1 MDEEYRYKRK
11 VGEETKMRDKI
22 KVGLMGFGTVGTG
35 VVRIVDSNKEDLYKQ
50 TGAEIEVSRILVRD
64 TEKERAV
71 YVNPDIITTDPHELI
86 YDEDV
91 KVVIE
96 VMGGIEPARTYL
108 LEAIEQGKH
117 IVTANKDLMAIH
129 GAELTKKAQQFGC
142 DLYYEA
148 SVAGG
153 IPILNAI
160 VEGFSSDRIKQI
172 MGIVN
177 GTTNYILTKMSK
189 EHASFYDVLR
199 EAQELGYAESD
210 PTADVE
216 GLDAARKMAIL
227 ASLGFHVGMNL
238 DDVSVRGI
246 SQVTL
251 EDIKYGEQ
259 LGYTMKLIGIAK
271 KDDDFIEVSVEPTL
285 VKNSHPLATVNGVF
299 NAVYVYGEAV
309 GETMFYGPGAGE
321 LPTATAV
328 LSDLVT
334 VVKNIKLGITG
345 RSMATPYHEKKLKSD
360 KEIYSKYFIR
370 LIVND
375 ESGVLAQIAKLMAE
389 EGISVEKVFQEPYP
403 NEDKKAELILVT
415 HKTSKKQVD
424 TILNAFEQVDFVEK
438 VKSSYRVEGGE

>member
-1 MDEEYRYKRK
+1 MN
-11 VGEETKMRDKI
+11 GKI

-35 VVRIVDSNKEDLYKQ
+35 VVRLVDSYKEDFFNQ
-50 TGAEIEVSRILVRD
+50 TGSVIEVSRILVRNP
-64 TEKERAV
+64 EKERSV
-71 YVNPDIITTDPHELI
+71 FVNSDIVTTDPRELI
-86 YDEDV
+86 YDQEV
-91 KVVIE
+91 EVIIE
-96 VMGGIEPARTYL
+96 VMGGIEPARTYI

-129 GAELTKKAQQFGC
+129 GEELIKKAREHGC
-142 DLYYEA
+142 DLFYEA

-153 IPILNAI
+153 IPIINAI
-160 VEGFSSDRIKQI
+160 VEGFSSDRITKI

-177 GTTNYILTKMSK
+177 GTTNYILTKMSH
-189 EHASFYDVLR
+189 EQASFDEVLQ
-199 EAQELGYAESD
+199 EAQQLGYAEAD
-210 PTADVE
+210 PTSDVE

-227 ASLGFHVGMNL
+227 SSLGFHVGMNL
-238 DDVSVRGI
+238 EDVSVRGI
-246 SQVTL
+246 SKVTL

-271 KDDDFIEVSVEPTL
+271 KDDELIEVSVEPTF
-285 VKNSHPLATVNGVF
+285 VKNTHPLANVNGVF

-334 VVKNIKLGITG
+334 VVKNIKLGVNG
-345 RSMATPYHEKKLKSD
+345 RNMATPYNVKKLKREED
-360 KEIYSKYFIR
+360 IYAKYFIR

-389 EGISVEKVFQEPYP
+389 EKISLEKVLQEPYP
-403 NEDKKAELILVT
+403 SNPKKAELILVT
-415 HKTSKKQVD
+415 HQASKKCINNV
-424 TILNAFEQVDFVEK
+424 LAAFENVDYIEK
-438 VKSSYRVEGGE
+438 VKSCYRVEGGE

>member
-1 MDEEYRYKRK
+1 MN
-11 VGEETKMRDKI
+11 GKI

-35 VVRIVDSNKEDLYKQ
+35 VVRLVDSYKEDFFNQ
-50 TGAEIEVSRILVRD
+50 TGSVIEVSRILVRNP
-64 TEKERAV
+64 EKERSIF
-71 YVNPDIITTDPHELI
+71 VNSDIVTTDPRELI
-86 YDEDV
+86 YDQEV
-91 KVVIE
+91 EVIIE
-96 VMGGIEPARTYL
+96 VMGGIEPARTYI

-129 GAELTKKAQQFGC
+129 GEELIKKAREHGC
-142 DLYYEA
+142 DLFYEA

-153 IPILNAI
+153 IPIINAI
-160 VEGFSSDRIKQI
+160 VEGFSSDRITKI

-177 GTTNYILTKMSK
+177 GTTNYILTKMSH
-189 EHASFYDVLR
+189 EQASFDEVLQ
-199 EAQELGYAESD
+199 EAQQLGYAEAD
-210 PTADVE
+210 PTSDVE

-227 ASLGFHVGMNL
+227 SSLGFHVGMNL
-238 DDVSVRGI
+238 EDVSVRGI
-246 SQVTL
+246 SKVTL

-271 KDDDFIEVSVEPTL
+271 KDDELIEVSVEPTF
-285 VKNSHPLATVNGVF
+285 VKNTHPLANVNGVF

-334 VVKNIKLGITG
+334 VVKNIKLGVNG
-345 RSMATPYHEKKLKSD
+345 RNMATPYNVKKLKREED
-360 KEIYSKYFIR
+360 IYAKYFIR

-389 EGISVEKVFQEPYP
+389 EKISLEKVLQEPYP
-403 NEDKKAELILVT
+403 SNPKKAELILVT
-415 HKTSKKQVD
+415 HQASKKCINNV
-424 TILNAFEQVDFVEK
+424 LAAFENVDYIEK
-438 VKSSYRVEGGE
+438 VKSCYRVEGGE

>member
-1 MDEEYRYKRK
+1 MN
-11 VGEETKMRDKI
+11 GKI

-35 VVRIVDSNKEDLYKQ
+35 VVRLVDSYKEDFFNQ
-50 TGAEIEVSRILVRD
+50 TGSVIEVSRILVRNP
-64 TEKERAV
+64 EKERSV
-71 YVNPDIITTDPHELI
+71 FVDSDIVTTDPRELI
-86 YDEDV
+86 YDQEV
-91 KVVIE
+91 EVIIE
-96 VMGGIEPARTYL
+96 VMGGIEPARTYI

-129 GAELTKKAQQFGC
+129 GEELIKKAREHGC

-153 IPILNAI
+153 IPIINAI
-160 VEGFSSDRIKQI
+160 VDGFSSDRITKI

-177 GTTNYILTKMSK
+177 GTTNYILTKMSH
-189 EHASFYDVLR
+189 EQASFDDVLH
-199 EAQELGYAESD
+199 EAQQLGYAEAD
-210 PTADVE
+210 PTSDVE

-227 ASLGFHVGMNL
+227 SSLGFHVGMNL
-238 DDVSVRGI
+238 EDVFVRGI
-246 SQVTL
+246 SKVTL
-251 EDIKYGEQ
+251 EDIKFGEQ

-271 KDDDFIEVSVEPTL
+271 KDDDLIEVSVEPTF
-285 VKNSHPLATVNGVF
+285 VKNTHPLANVNGVF

-334 VVKNIKLGITG
+334 VVKNIKLGVNG
-345 RSMATPYHEKKLKSD
+345 RNMATPYNVKKLKREED
-360 KEIYSKYFIR
+360 IFAKYFIR

-389 EGISVEKVFQEPYP
+389 EEISLEKVLQEPYP
-403 NEDKKAELILVT
+403 SNPKQAELILVT
-415 HKTSKKQVD
+415 HQASKKCINNVL
-424 TILNAFEQVDFVEK
+424 TAFNNVDFIEK
-438 VKSSYRVEGGE
+438 VKSCYRVEGGE

>member
-1 MDEEYRYKRK
+1 
-11 VGEETKMRDKI
+11 MRDKI

-35 VVRIVDSNKEDLYKQ
+35 VVRIVDSNKEDLYKR

-71 YVNPDIITTDPHELI
+71 YVNPDIITIDPHELI

-91 KVVIE
+91 KVIIE
-96 VMGGIEPARTYL
+96 VMGGIEPARTYV

-129 GAELTKKAQQFGC
+129 GEELTKKAKQYGC

-271 KDDDFIEVSVEPTL
+271 KDDDFIEVSVEPAL

-389 EGISVEKVFQEPYP
+389 ESISVEKVFQEPYP

-424 TILNAFEQVDFVEK
+424 TILKAFEQVNFVEK

>member
-1 MDEEYRYKRK
+1 MN
-11 VGEETKMRDKI
+11 GKI

-35 VVRIVDSNKEDLYKQ
+35 VVRLVDSYKEDFFNQ
-50 TGAEIEVSRILVRD
+50 TGSVIEVSRILVRNP
-64 TEKERAV
+64 EKERSV
-71 YVNPDIITTDPHELI
+71 FVNSDIVTTDPRELI
-86 YDEDV
+86 YDQEV
-91 KVVIE
+91 EVIIE
-96 VMGGIEPARTYL
+96 VMGGIEPARTYI

-129 GAELTKKAQQFGC
+129 GEELIKKAREHGC
-142 DLYYEA
+142 DLFYEA

-153 IPILNAI
+153 IPIINAI
-160 VEGFSSDRIKQI
+160 VEGFSSDRITKI

-177 GTTNYILTKMSK
+177 GTTNYILTKMSH
-189 EHASFYDVLR
+189 EQASFDEVLQ
-199 EAQELGYAESD
+199 EAQQLGYAEAD
-210 PTADVE
+210 PTSDVE

-227 ASLGFHVGMNL
+227 SSLGFHVGMNL
-238 DDVSVRGI
+238 EDVSVRGI
-246 SQVTL
+246 SKVTL

-271 KDDDFIEVSVEPTL
+271 KDDELIEVSVEPTF
-285 VKNSHPLATVNGVF
+285 VKNTHPLANVNGVF

-334 VVKNIKLGITG
+334 VVKNIKLGVNG
-345 RSMATPYHEKKLKSD
+345 RNMATPYNVKKLKREE
-360 KEIYSKYFIR
+360 EIYAKYFIR

-389 EGISVEKVFQEPYP
+389 EKISLEKVLQEPYP
-403 NEDKKAELILVT
+403 SNPKKAELILVT
-415 HKTSKKQVD
+415 HQASKKCINNV
-424 TILNAFEQVDFVEK
+424 LAAFENVDYIEK
-438 VKSSYRVEGGE
+438 VKSCYRVEGGE